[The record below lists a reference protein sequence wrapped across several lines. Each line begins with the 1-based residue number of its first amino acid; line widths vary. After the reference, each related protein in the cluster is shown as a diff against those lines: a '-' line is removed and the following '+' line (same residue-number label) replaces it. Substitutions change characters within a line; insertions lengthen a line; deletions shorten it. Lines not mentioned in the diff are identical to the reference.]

1 MYIYPENVKFIV
13 VNLKEDVV
21 KIFFHCMKRL
31 WLLEEPKLDK
41 ERSFQVYKI
50 FIQNNVSIG
59 YKISR
64 KASSINI
71 FSHKCTNMNLG

>member
-1 MYIYPENVKFIV
+1 
-13 VNLKEDVV
+13 
-21 KIFFHCMKRL
+21 MKRL

-50 FIQNNVSIG
+50 FIQNNVSIA

-64 KASSINI
+64 KASSINN
-71 FSHKCTNMNLG
+71 FSHKYESRIE

>member
-1 MYIYPENVKFIV
+1 MYK
-13 VNLKEDVV
+13 
-21 KIFFHCMKRL
+21 HTQRL

-64 KASSINI
+64 KASSINN
-71 FSHKCTNMNLG
+71 FSHRCTNMNIG